1 MDRLDIATSFVFI
14 LLGTFIYSPINF
26 LHGINL
32 SNMVSF
38 VLMLLLILTGI
49 SILKRKN
56 RIVAILSMA
65 IVSFL
70 LLYEGIR
77 KLITEG
83 KEIWASKIIF
93 IGDAVISAILLF
105 LSFSSFLIILKE
117 KFVKSQKHNPI
128 VFMTFILAGIIMVDL
143 KHSLTSFV
151 IFHSRLEVYKI
162 DAFFIPLM
170 SIIFIFLILSGI
182 FIYNGKHTIFNL
194 FSLLQYDFYFIFS
207 MFYWNYWNEPFRLPH
222 LLIPIILSSIVIV
235 YYLISQRV

>member
-49 SILKRKN
+49 SIFKRKN

-162 DAFFIPLM
+162 DAFL
-170 SIIFIFLILSGI
+170 FL
-182 FIYNGKHTIFNL
+182 
-194 FSLLQYDFYFIFS
+194 
-207 MFYWNYWNEPFRLPH
+207 
-222 LLIPIILSSIVIV
+222 
-235 YYLISQRV
+235 